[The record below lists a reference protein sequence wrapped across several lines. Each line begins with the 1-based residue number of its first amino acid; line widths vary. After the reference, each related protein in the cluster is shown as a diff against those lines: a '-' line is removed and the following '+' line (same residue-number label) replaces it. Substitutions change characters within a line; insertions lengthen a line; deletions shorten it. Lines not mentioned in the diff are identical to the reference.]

1 MSTATPPAQP
11 AASRVVPTQEA
22 YRVLKEWADAHPQ
35 DQNHDKVVDEL
46 AELADPTVWDDESR
60 AAEVAGRLNVL
71 LASARIGVWT
81 AAAVPAPNSTPA
93 PAQPA
98 PITQPAAPT
107 TTPAPAQPAPGPRPS
122 WLATWAALAA
132 WQRLV
137 AASAVIVLILAAAAA
152 GAAAGLAAIA
162 AAAAGASIGI
172 GSAIAA
178 VAIRRGGGGAIAAAA
193 GLVAIAAAAAGLVAS
208 GRVSLS
214 GGNVAALLAGAGL
227 AGLLAGGQGIVAAM
241 KVAADKDGTQRPQR

>member
-1 MSTATPPAQP
+1 MSTTTPPAQP

-46 AELADPTVWDDESR
+46 TKLADPTVWDDESR

-98 PITQPAAPT
+98 PITQPA
-107 TTPAPAQPAPGPRPS
+107 PAAS
-122 WLATWAALAA
+122 WLTAWAAWAA
-132 WQRLV
+132 WQRL
-137 AASAVIVLILAAAAA
+137 AIAGAVTAGLLAAAAV
-152 GAAAGLAAIA
+152 GAAAGLAAIGLAAIGGLGGIA
-162 AAAAGASIGI
+162 AASAVGAVRRGGVAGLTGGAVLVV
-172 GSAIAA
+172 AAA
-178 VAIRRGGGGAIAAAA
+178 VAASLLAGGHIRVTAA
-193 GLVAIAAAAAGLVAS
+193 GLT
-208 GRVSLS
+208 
-214 GGNVAALLAGAGL
+214 ALLAGAGL
-227 AGLLAGGQGIVAAM
+227 AALLAGGQEIIAAM
-241 KVAADKDGTQRPQR
+241 RIAADKDGSQRPQR

>member
-122 WLATWAALAA
+122 WLTAWAALAA
-132 WQRLV
+132 LQRLV

-162 AAAAGASIGI
+162 AAAAG
-172 GSAIAA
+172 
-178 VAIRRGGGGAIAAAA
+178 
-193 GLVAIAAAAAGLVAS
+193 LVAS
-208 GRVSLS
+208 GHVSLS

>member
-93 PAQPA
+93 P
-98 PITQPAAPT
+98 
-107 TTPAPAQPAPGPRPS
+107 GPRPS

-152 GAAAGLAAIA
+152 GAAAGLA
-162 AAAAGASIGI
+162 
-172 GSAIAA
+172 
-178 VAIRRGGGGAIAAAA
+178 
-193 GLVAIAAAAAGLVAS
+193 AIAAAAAGLVAS

>member
-81 AAAVPAPNSTPA
+81 AAAVPTPNS
-93 PAQPA
+93 
-98 PITQPAAPT
+98 
-107 TTPAPAQPAPGPRPS
+107 TPAPAQPAPGPRPS

-162 AAAAGASIGI
+162 AAAAG
-172 GSAIAA
+172 
-178 VAIRRGGGGAIAAAA
+178 
-193 GLVAIAAAAAGLVAS
+193 LVAS

>member
-162 AAAAGASIGI
+162 AAAAG
-172 GSAIAA
+172 
-178 VAIRRGGGGAIAAAA
+178 
-193 GLVAIAAAAAGLVAS
+193 LVAS

>member
-98 PITQPAAPT
+98 P
-107 TTPAPAQPAPGPRPS
+107 GPRPS
-122 WLATWAALAA
+122 WLTAWAALAA
-132 WQRLV
+132 WQRLAAV
-137 AASAVIVLILAAAAA
+137 AVAIGIVLAGAAAGAAAGLAAVAAAAA
-152 GAAAGLAAIA
+152 GATIGISAAIAAAAIRRGGGGAIGAAAGLAAIA
-162 AAAAGASIGI
+162 AAI
-172 GSAIAA
+172 
-178 VAIRRGGGGAIAAAA
+178 
-193 GLVAIAAAAAGLVAS
+193 
-208 GRVSLS
+208 
-214 GGNVAALLAGAGL
+214 
-227 AGLLAGGQGIVAAM
+227 AGLLAGGHVSLSAAAIAGLLVGAGLMALLAGGQEIMAAM
-241 KVAADKDGTQRPQR
+241 KIAADKDGTQRPQR

>member
-46 AELADPTVWDDESR
+46 TKLADPTVWDDESR

-98 PITQPAAPT
+98 PITQPA
-107 TTPAPAQPAPGPRPS
+107 PAAS
-122 WLATWAALAA
+122 WLTAWAAWAA
-132 WQRLV
+132 WQRL
-137 AASAVIVLILAAAAA
+137 AIAGAVTAGLLAAAAV
-152 GAAAGLAAIA
+152 GAAAGLAAIGLAAIGGLGGIA
-162 AAAAGASIGI
+162 AASAVGAVRRGGIAGLTGGAVLVV
-172 GSAIAA
+172 AAA
-178 VAIRRGGGGAIAAAA
+178 VAASLLAGGHIRVTAA
-193 GLVAIAAAAAGLVAS
+193 GLT
-208 GRVSLS
+208 
-214 GGNVAALLAGAGL
+214 ALLAGAGL
-227 AGLLAGGQGIVAAM
+227 AALLAGGQEIIAAM
-241 KVAADKDGTQRPQR
+241 RIAADKDGSQRPQR

>member
-46 AELADPTVWDDESR
+46 TELADPTVWDDESR

-98 PITQPAAPT
+98 PKNQPAAPQPT
-107 TTPAPAQPAPGPRPS
+107 PPPPTPETNTTPINYRKRQ
-122 WLATWAALAA
+122 
-132 WQRLV
+132 
-137 AASAVIVLILAAAAA
+137 
-152 GAAAGLAAIA
+152 
-162 AAAAGASIGI
+162 
-172 GSAIAA
+172 
-178 VAIRRGGGGAIAAAA
+178 
-193 GLVAIAAAAAGLVAS
+193 
-208 GRVSLS
+208 
-214 GGNVAALLAGAGL
+214 
-227 AGLLAGGQGIVAAM
+227 
-241 KVAADKDGTQRPQR
+241 